1 MEVKTEDKTTMSIN
15 NIRHTNF
22 IESIKSK
29 YIQELI
35 ISFLKETYKLDLI
48 KYNKKLQNIFEINI
62 NTYKKKVIP

>member
-35 ISFLKETYKLDLI
+35 ISFLKKNYKLNLI